1 MTKPKV
7 KNDEVNVTQ
16 QEVVR
21 TEHTVLAL
29 LYNSAHPIIS
39 PSDREKLP
47 VNRDNTPWVVV
58 IPELGVT
65 ATVLDKDGD
74 QLCGRIEPGYGM
86 FYALQLYMRLTS
98 NAELLAAYQKKND
111 MPRLEKGYTGK
122 LIPVTFQV

>member
-1 MTKPKV
+1 MNKPKP
-7 KNDEVNVTQ
+7 KQEEVVQTK
-16 QEVVR
+16 QEVVQP
-21 TEHTVLAL
+21 EHTVLAL

-47 VNRDNTPWVVV
+47 VNRDNTPWVVI

-74 QLCGRIEPGYGM
+74 KLCGRIEPGYGM
-86 FYALQLYMRLTS
+86 FYALQLYMRLT
-98 NAELLAAYQKKND
+98 AKPELLTAYQKKSD
-111 MPRLEKGYTGK
+111 MPGLEKGYTGK